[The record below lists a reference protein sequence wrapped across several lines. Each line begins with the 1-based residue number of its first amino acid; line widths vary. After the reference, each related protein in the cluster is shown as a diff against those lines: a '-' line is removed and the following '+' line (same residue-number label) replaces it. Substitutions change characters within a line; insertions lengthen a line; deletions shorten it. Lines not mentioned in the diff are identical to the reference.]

1 MKIQIAVA
9 AIFSSISKNVNIGR
23 LDEDISIFA
32 QIWWE
37 NASWHAETKKQ
48 NQKLIRVTSSIN
60 VGNKSG
66 LFSEDIDLHVDVW
79 IKFSTTVEHQT
90 INMSEC
96 DKFT

>member
-66 LFSEDIDLHVDVW
+66 LLSAVKKKLKIR
-79 IKFSTTVEHQT
+79 
-90 INMSEC
+90 
-96 DKFT
+96 